1 MNKNNLE
8 IKALKYI
15 NSLFL
20 FYFFMTFLFSRSFV
34 GIYIH
39 NLRLGE
45 IFIGLTFLIFLYIVF
60 FRSNNINSTL
70 LNKNYRIVLILI
82 FLYFVIL
89 AVMSNSSFL
98 SPYTYK
104 ASSYIWP
111 TSMLFFGYY
120 SRNVEIKKTHTYL
133 LQAGLLLIFYISIYD
148 VPVVVSD
155 FVLTISDKYEP
166 HKGSDLGL
174 FFIIA
179 NLLISKY
186 GRYKKFSFNFYMINL
201 GLFLP
206 LILYRSR
213 GAFIGVL
220 LFSIYELW
228 KYIKNRNIKL
238 VNNLPIIIL
247 FFILAT
253 YSTIVSQVKDFPEE
267 ISAEVISSSYS
278 SLGEYR
284 LQHYQEEYPIL
295 YIENNRI
302 YSGDGNLN
310 WRLWMWQDQI
320 DYMKENNL
328 LIKGSGFSDTLYVF
342 SIDNTG
348 YGNDRKGLDETNEN
362 LHNFFIQIFSRGGY
376 IHLVLFIYFFFALI
390 YNYLISTKKYDIL
403 FYIFPLLWISFF
415 DSSMENAHFPL
426 IFYYFLGNLYFKENI
441 N

>member
-1 MNKNNLE
+1 MNINKLE
-8 IKALKYI
+8 ANVLKYI
-15 NSLFL
+15 NSLVL

-34 GIYIH
+34 GIYIL

-45 IFIGLTFLIFLYIVF
+45 IFIGLTFLIYLYIAF
-60 FRSNNINSTL
+60 FRSKNLNSSL
-70 LNKNYRIVLILI
+70 LNKNYRIYLILI
-82 FLYFVIL
+82 FIYFVIL
-89 AVMSNSSFL
+89 SVMSNSSFL
-98 SPYTYK
+98 NPYTYK
-104 ASSYIWP
+104 SSSYIWP
-111 TSMLFFGYY
+111 ISMLFFGYY
-120 SRNVEIKKTHTYL
+120 SRNLEIKKIHTYF
-133 LQAGLLLIFYISIYD
+133 LQVGLILIFYIAIYD
-148 VPVVVSD
+148 IPLTIQE

-166 HKGSDLGL
+166 HKGSDLGI

-179 NLLISKY
+179 NLLISKH
-186 GRYKKFSFNFYMINL
+186 GRYDQYSFNLYMINL

-206 LILYRSR
+206 LILYKSR
-213 GAFIGVL
+213 GAFIGIL

-228 KYIKNRNIKL
+228 KYIKNKNIKL
-238 VNNLPIIIL
+238 IDSLPIMII

-253 YSTIVSQVKDFPEE
+253 YSTIVSQTKDFPEE
-267 ISAEVISSSYS
+267 ISAEIISSSYS
-278 SLGEYR
+278 SLSEYR

-295 YIENNRI
+295 YIEKNRI

-328 LIKGSGFSDTLYVF
+328 LIQGSGFSDKLFVF
-342 SIDNTG
+342 NIDNTG

-362 LHNFFIQIFSRGGY
+362 LHNFFIQIFSRGGF
-376 IHLVLFIYFFFALI
+376 IHLVLIVYFFLVLI
-390 YNYLISTKKYDIL
+390 YKYLISTRKYDLL
-403 FYIFPLLWISFF
+403 FYVLPLLWISFF